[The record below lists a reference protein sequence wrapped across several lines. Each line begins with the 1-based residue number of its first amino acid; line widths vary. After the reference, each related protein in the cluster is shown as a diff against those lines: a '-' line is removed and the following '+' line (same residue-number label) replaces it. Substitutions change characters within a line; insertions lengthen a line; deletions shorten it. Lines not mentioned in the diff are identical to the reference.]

1 MKIPCR
7 VALLVFSL
15 LIHPV
20 LLPAASS
27 FEGPLQV
34 RNLYPIFLHADQQYL
49 EKAAVENSMSYSLS
63 HSSTYTVQESGD
75 WVIHLDMEITELN
88 FRYRRIV
95 SDLFELNVDIPVLVV
110 GRGFMDGFLENYHST
125 FGFAD
130 YGRSQRP
137 QNDFLYE
144 VRREGRLI
152 VKGRSGVRL
161 GDIRLAVKK
170 PLISRDGLGLSL
182 RGDVEIPVSSAR
194 QGFSNGSPDAG
205 LSVLL
210 DRRVTGRIMTYWNLG
225 AVFPGDL
232 RAYERMDINNFVTG
246 GISVEAVVKPGLSL
260 IVQLQGQ
267 SAVYPVTDLLAV
279 DRDAYLIIFGG
290 RYKTGGRSLDLS
302 LTEDINTAGAPDF
315 ILNLTYK
322 IDL

>member
-1 MKIPCR
+1 MKTLYRAC
-7 VALLVFSL
+7 LLTILFLVQPLF
-15 LIHPV
+15 
-20 LLPAASS
+20 LPAAFS

-34 RNLYPIFLHADQQYL
+34 KNLYPIFLHADQQYL

-95 SDLFELNVDIPVLVV
+95 KDLFELNVDIPVLVV
-110 GRGFMDGFLENYHST
+110 GRGFMDGFLESYHSA
-125 FGFAD
+125 FGFPD

-152 VKGRSGVRL
+152 VKGRSGVRV

-170 PLISRDGLGLSL
+170 PLISRDGLALSL
-182 RGDVEIPVSSAR
+182 RGDVEIPVSDAR
-194 QGFSNGSPDAG
+194 QGYSNGSPDAAF
-205 LSVLL
+205 SVLL
-210 DRRVTGRIMTYWNLG
+210 DRRITDRVMTYWNLG
-225 AVFPGDL
+225 AVFPGDV
-232 RAYERMDINNFVTG
+232 RGYERLDINNFIAG
-246 GISVEAVVKPGLSL
+246 GMSVEAVVQPGLSL

-267 SAVYPVTDLLAV
+267 AAVYPVTDLLAV

-290 RYKTGGRSLDLS
+290 RYKTGRRSLDLS